1 MFSQRTQ
8 SPAIPILQRKEY
20 PMKYSASTYS
30 APLVTAGLGGIA
42 LALRQCL
49 YAFAVDYKGLLIPM
63 HPLEI
68 ALYLVAAAAA
78 MWVFLSVR
86 RESAV
91 PASFSA
97 IGCFAFAVGIGVTAL
112 FAESSSSLA
121 VVSRFSALPVIPAMA
136 YIGLCR
142 KFHKQPFFLCHGLLC
157 IHLTLYT
164 VCRYQLWSSHPQ
176 LQDALFP
183 MLGCIFLMLFSY
195 YQTAQD
201 VAMGNAKP
209 QLASGLLA
217 GFCCITAV
225 SGGSDALLYSTGAL
239 WALTNLTN
247 STKEE

>member
-1 MFSQRTQ
+1 
-8 SPAIPILQRKEY
+8 
-20 PMKYSASTYS
+20 MKHSANTCS

-49 YAFAVDYKGLLIPM
+49 YAFATDHKGLLIPM

-68 ALYLVAAAAA
+68 ALWLVSAAAVL
-78 MWVFLSVR
+78 WVIASVK

-91 PASFSA
+91 PAFVSA
-97 IGCFAFAVGIGVTAL
+97 MGCFAFAVGVGVTAL
-112 FAESSSSLA
+112 LAEGGSSLA
-121 VVSRFSALPVIPAMA
+121 AVARISALPVIPALA

-142 KFHKQPFFLCHGLLC
+142 RSHKPPFFLCHALLC

-195 YQTAQD
+195 YQAAQD
-201 VAMGNAKP
+201 VAMGKP
-209 QLASGLLA
+209 KLQLASGLLA

-239 WALTNLTN
+239 WALTNLTH
-247 STKEE
+247 SAKEE